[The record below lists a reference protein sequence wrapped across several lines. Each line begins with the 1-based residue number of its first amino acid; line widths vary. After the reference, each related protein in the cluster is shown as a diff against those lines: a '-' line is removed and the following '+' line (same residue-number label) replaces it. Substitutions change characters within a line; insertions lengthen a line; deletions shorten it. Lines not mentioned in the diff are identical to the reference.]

1 MALMLLD
8 IEQRVGG
15 EEAFTRILRDFYQDK
30 AYTAVREQVKSTE
43 FLAYCGLTLDDM
55 AAYR

>member
-1 MALMLLD
+1 MLLD